1 MKVLIGVDKGT
12 SATKTVVIDAENGTV
27 VASAARRTP
36 TLDVAPG
43 RHEEDMDTTW
53 ACVAETI
60 RESLGSLAAAAG
72 AGAGADA
79 GASADVEVLAVGV
92 CGHMGGLWTL
102 DADGRPAG
110 PAIGWTDSRA
120 VGILEEWENRG
131 LGERMFDLGGNAM
144 IAGMP
149 SVLYAW
155 MARHEP
161 EHLSRVATVFM
172 AKDFVNYRLTGQIT
186 TDESDLSFVPCDI
199 RSRELSP
206 ELFELMGIPGL
217 LPLLPRAVPSETIVG
232 HVTAEAAALTGLPEG
247 TPVVAGLGDSVA
259 NAIGAGAYGA
269 GQAVTVIGTSFMNAV
284 STSTPV
290 LEPTGVGFTYL
301 MPEGRWQRVLSNT
314 GGGTLGIDWY
324 LRSLGRLDGEAI
336 EAGETSLAELL
347 EGPVTAVPPGAN
359 GVTFLP
365 YLGTAGATAPF
376 VDPFARASFTGL
388 TETTARHDLLR
399 AVLEGVAYSMR
410 ECYAA
415 MPVDVHEIRMTG
427 GGARSDLWR
436 QICADVMGQELAV
449 PQVDESGAV
458 GVAVV
463 AGVGVGHF
471 AGYAEGVE
479 RLVENGSVQVPEPGN
494 APAYD
499 RGYAH
504 YRRLRFTFSELWR
517 ARAAFLDSERTLE

>member
-12 SATKTVVIDAENGTV
+12 SATKTVVIDAEDGRV

-36 TLDVAPG
+36 TLDTVSG

-53 ACVAETI
+53 SCVAETI
-60 RESLGSLAAAAG
+60 RESLGALG
-72 AGAGADA
+72 PDA
-79 GASADVEVLAVGV
+79 EVLAVGV
-92 CGHMGGLWTL
+92 CGHMGGLWCL

-110 PAIGWTDSRA
+110 PAIAWTDSRA
-120 VGILEEWENRG
+120 VGILEEWESQG
-131 LGERMFDLGGNAM
+131 LGPRIFDLGGNAM

-155 MARHEP
+155 KARHEP
-161 EHLSRVATVFM
+161 EFLERVATVFM
-172 AKDFVNYRLTGQIT
+172 AKDFVNFRLTGQIT

-199 RSRELSP
+199 RRREPSP

-217 LPLLPRAVPSETIVG
+217 LPLLPRAVSSETIIG
-232 HVTAEAAALTGLPEG
+232 HVTADAAAQTGLPEG

-259 NAIGAGAYGA
+259 NALGAGAYGA

-284 STSTPV
+284 STSAPV
-290 LEPTGVGFTYL
+290 LEPRGVGFTYL
-301 MPEGRWQRVLSNT
+301 MPENRWQRVLSNT

-324 LRSLGRLDGEAI
+324 LRSLGCIDGDAI
-336 EAGETSLAELL
+336 QAGETSLAELL
-347 EGPVTAVPPGAN
+347 EGPVRDVPPLAN

-365 YLGTAGATAPF
+365 YLSTAGATAPF
-376 VDPFARASFTGL
+376 VDPFARASFTGM
-388 TETTARHDLLR
+388 TESTSRHDLLR

-427 GGARSDLWR
+427 GGARSELWR
-436 QICADVMGQELAV
+436 QICADVIGQELAV
-449 PQVDESGAV
+449 PRVDESGAV
-458 GVAVV
+458 GVAVA

-471 AGYAEGVE
+471 RDYAEGVA
-479 RLVENGSVQVPEPGN
+479 RLVADGSVQTPEPGR
-494 APAYD
+494 APDYD
-499 RGYAH
+499 RGYAD
-504 YRRLRFTFSELWR
+504 YRRIRSTFSELWR
-517 ARAAFLDSERTLE
+517 ARAAFLDTERSPE

>member
-27 VASAARRTP
+27 IASAARRTP
-36 TLDVAPG
+36 TRETAPG

-53 ACVAETI
+53 SCVAETL
-60 RESLGSLAAAAG
+60 RESLGSLAP
-72 AGAGADA
+72 DT
-79 GASADVEVLAVGV
+79 EVLAVGV
-92 CGHMGGLWTL
+92 CGHMGGLWCL
-102 DADGRPAG
+102 DAEGRPAG

-120 VGILEEWENRG
+120 VGILEEWENQG
-131 LGERMFDLGGNAM
+131 LSEKIFDLGGNAL

-149 SVLYAW
+149 AVLYAW

-161 EHLSRVATVFM
+161 EFLDRVTTVFM
-172 AKDFVNYRLTGQIT
+172 AKDFVNYRLTGRIT

-199 RSRELSP
+199 RRREPSP

-217 LPLLPRAVPSETIVG
+217 MRLLPRAVSSDTIIG

-259 NAIGAGAYGA
+259 NALGAGAYGA

-290 LEPTGVGFTYL
+290 LEPAGVGFTYL

-324 LRSLGRLDGEAI
+324 LRSLGSIDGEAI
-336 EAGETSLAELL
+336 QAGETSLAELL
-347 EGPVTAVPPGAN
+347 EGPVKAVPPLAN

-365 YLGTAGATAPF
+365 YLGTAGASAPF
-376 VDPFARASFTGL
+376 VDPFARASFTGM
-388 TETTARHDLLR
+388 TDATSRHDLLR

-410 ECYAA
+410 ECYAV

-436 QICADVMGQELAV
+436 QICADVLGQELAV

-458 GVAVV
+458 GVAVA
-463 AGVGVGHF
+463 AGVGVGYF
-471 AGYAEGVE
+471 TDYAEGVA
-479 RLVENGSVQVPEPGN
+479 RLVKNGSVQVPEPRN

-499 RGYAH
+499 RGYEA
-504 YRRLRFTFSELWR
+504 YRRLRFTFSDLWR
-517 ARAAFLDSERTLE
+517 ARAAFLESERTLE